1 MQELVIGSI
10 GFVLFLI
17 LGIRFCTIDGNS
29 DNIASSLKKLGIQ
42 QHANHSHHSGLNAE
56 LIALGAMSLITA
68 AVFLIDLMLLVS
80 LTRLRDS
87 FKAMVRSRA

>member
-1 MQELVIGSI
+1 MQELVIGST

-17 LGIRFCTIDGNS
+17 LGIRFCTIDGDS
-29 DNIASSLKKLGIQ
+29 DKIASALKELGIQ
-42 QHANHSHHSGLNAE
+42 QSNHSHSGLNAE

>member
-17 LGIRFCTIDGNS
+17 LGIRFCTIDGDS
-29 DNIASSLKKLGIQ
+29 DNIASALKKLGIQ
-42 QHANHSHHSGLNAE
+42 SNHSHSGLNAE

-87 FKAMVRSRA
+87 FKAMVRA